1 MSTRGTFITFEG
13 CEGSGKS
20 TQIARLARRL
30 EAVGVPVRVLREPGG
45 TAVGEAVRALL
56 LDPDNDGLDATAE
69 LLLYEASRAQ
79 LVADVIEPALEA
91 GELVLCDRFSDS
103 TTAYQGF
110 ARGLSPERIVDLNA
124 IATNGL
130 IPDRTI
136 VLDID
141 PVVGIE
147 RATELGADRLE
158 GESRAFHESVRRGFL
173 AIAAL
178 EPGRVRVVDGAG
190 SPDEVADAVARALA
204 DLPVLA
210 KALS

>member
-1 MSTRGTFITFEG
+1 
-13 CEGSGKS
+13 
-20 TQIARLARRL
+20 
-30 EAVGVPVRVLREPGG
+30 VPSFL
-45 TAVGEAVRALL
+45 
-56 LDPDNDGLDATAE
+56 
-69 LLLYEASRAQ
+69 
-79 LVADVIEPALEA
+79 
-91 GELVLCDRFSDS
+91 DS

-158 GESRAFHESVRRGFL
+158 GESRAFHEAVRRGFL

-178 EPGRVRVVDGAG
+178 EPGRVRVVDAAG

-204 DLPVLA
+204 DMPVLA
-210 KALS
+210 GALS